1 MDQDLTLYHYTDDQ
15 APLTDGSAPERQRVE
30 LLHRVLVA
38 GYGSRSPAGWEEIST
53 STADDGYLQHFTVRQ
68 PYGNGLYVRV
78 ERGKDI
84 VAARDAENQ
93 GATEGDLIDTFRAG
107 LDSDGH
113 LPPDQERWMAL
124 ANDRTFYLVY
134 DRTGTGEPVT
144 GDMTTP
150 PAIWEGFA
158 DLDDLMAT
166 PERATG
172 YMVGGASA
180 RTQFLARYGASS
192 TDQEATDCS
201 AAIEGPPGAHD
212 PHYAAMVAP
221 LANQISFIS
230 SDAAHKARLSGAT
243 VLDNR
248 LLIDAL
254 VVRDGYGNIRGE
266 APNVRCTLTG
276 FVWSVDGY
284 SADDWPKLGD
294 EVAVDGQSYRVG
306 YAGANGDH
314 IMGGPAA
321 AILLFREG

>member
-1 MDQDLTLYHYTDDQ
+1 
-15 APLTDGSAPERQRVE
+15 
-30 LLHRVLVA
+30 
-38 GYGSRSPAGWEEIST
+38 
-53 STADDGYLQHFTVRQ
+53 
-68 PYGNGLYVRV
+68 
-78 ERGKDI
+78 
-84 VAARDAENQ
+84 
-93 GATEGDLIDTFRAG
+93 
-107 LDSDGH
+107 
-113 LPPDQERWMAL
+113 MAL

-254 VVRDGYGNIRGE
+254 EDELGGGLLAAHN
-266 APNVRCTLTG
+266 
-276 FVWSVDGY
+276 
-284 SADDWPKLGD
+284 KLGEIYD
-294 EVAVDGQSYRVG
+294 KPKRQLSNEVLKEIKDNIPG
-306 YAGANGDH
+306 
-314 IMGGPAA
+314 
-321 AILLFREG
+321 ILDKTLEK